1 MKKTRNSGF
10 TLIEVSIAVVLI
22 VIVST
27 SAIASLR
34 IGMKVMHGTEVSAN
48 AAIAIRE
55 FREYTYKDSI
65 DSLDLRNAQSYSPVL
80 GDGSIMPNS
89 TGFILN
95 VTVTA
100 VDDYDP
106 TVVVASNE
114 SRTRVVEIE
123 ATYNGAKILEAVWL
137 SAEH

>member
-1 MKKTRNSGF
+1 MKTTRNSGF
-10 TLIEVSIAVVLI
+10 TLIEVSIAVMLI

-34 IGMKVMHGTEVSAN
+34 ISIKAMHGAEVSAN

-65 DSLDLRNAQSYSPVL
+65 DSLDSRNAQSYSPIL
-80 GDGSIMPNS
+80 GDGSVMPNS

-106 TVVVASNE
+106 IVVVASNE
-114 SRTRVVEIE
+114 SRTRVVGIE
-123 ATYNGAKILEAVWL
+123 ATYNGAKILEAAWL

>member
-1 MKKTRNSGF
+1 MKTTRNSGF

-34 IGMKVMHGTEVSAN
+34 IGMNTMNGTEVSAN
-48 AAIAIRE
+48 AAAAIRE
-55 FREYTYKDSI
+55 FREYTYQDSI
-65 DSLDLRNAQSYSPVL
+65 DDLDLRNLQSYSPVL
-80 GDGSIMPNS
+80 GDGTAMPNS
-89 TGFILN
+89 TGITLN
-95 VTVTA
+95 VAVTA

-114 SRTRVVEIE
+114 SRTRVVEVE